1 MVAPGLA
8 TYHPSAQGPGP
19 CQVIVDTGYAFTH
32 IVPCY
37 NHVPLNYA
45 IKRYPLNHH
54 HPQLPNFPFRIV
66 PFGCCRIQVGGKIL
80 TNYLK
85 EVISYRQWNMM
96 EETFLVND
104 VKETTCFVSDN
115 PERDLDTCR

>member
-1 MVAPGLA
+1 M
-8 TYHPSAQGPGP
+8 
-19 CQVIVDTGYAFTH
+19 
-32 IVPCY
+32 
-37 NHVPLNYA
+37 
-45 IKRYPLNHH
+45 
-54 HPQLPNFPFRIV
+54 
-66 PFGCCRIQVGGKIL
+66 GGKIL